1 MVVKVTD
8 RGQGEAE
15 IGGRGLGVG
24 PAPTGSE
31 RKGVGMKR
39 KTWIALLGLAVA
51 IVPLALWYYR
61 MEREAA
67 A

>member
-1 MVVKVTD
+1 
-8 RGQGEAE
+8 
-15 IGGRGLGVG
+15 
-24 PAPTGSE
+24 
-31 RKGVGMKR
+31 MKR
-39 KTWIALLGLAVA
+39 KTWIALLGLAAA

>member
-8 RGQGEAE
+8 RGPGEAE

-24 PAPTGSE
+24 SAPTGSV
-31 RKGVGMKR
+31 RKGVSMNR
-39 KTWIALLGLAVA
+39 KAWIALLGLAAA

>member
-24 PAPTGSE
+24 LAPTGSE

-39 KTWIALLGLAVA
+39 KAWIVLLGLAAA